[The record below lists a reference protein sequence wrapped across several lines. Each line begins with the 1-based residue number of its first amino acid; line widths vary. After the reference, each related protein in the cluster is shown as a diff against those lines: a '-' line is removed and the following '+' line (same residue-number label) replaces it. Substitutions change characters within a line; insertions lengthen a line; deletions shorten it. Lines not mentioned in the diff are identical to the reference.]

1 MSFPELLSQ
10 ADGINPWSTAMWSSI
25 AFFVSLVIQLAVAF
39 RVIMSRRGVGETLA
53 WIMVVLGVPIG
64 GWVAYMLIGELRL
77 GSARASRFQKLRGA
91 INERLNCLKPFEESI
106 DWGQLDLR
114 FSQLARTG
122 RNTLNFPGLPGNSI
136 ELINDWQRVF
146 DRLVDDIDSAK
157 VSCDLQFY
165 IWQCEGRTEEIVA
178 ALERARQRG
187 VSCRILVDSLGSWQF
202 LNSPDAKRMTA
213 CGVVICE
220 ALPSRLW
227 RLPFVRYDLRMHRK
241 LVLIDDQV
249 AWTGSLNLVDPRFF
263 KKTAGVGQWVD
274 AMVRV
279 RGPVVEA
286 LAIIFQTDWQTDSE
300 EPHSHNRLP
309 DLTGDQAI
317 ETTGPS
323 IIQVLPSGP
332 AFEVDA
338 IEQIL
343 LTAIYS
349 ARHELIITS
358 PYFVP
363 SESLT
368 LALTSAV
375 HRGVEV
381 TVISPARVDSKLVR
395 FASRAFHE
403 RLLSAGVRLAFF
415 DGGLLHT
422 KSVTIDGLTSL
433 FGTLNMDPR
442 SLRLNFEITLAIY
455 DAQFTSDLRK
465 LQLEY
470 LQGSQWLQL
479 DEWRKRG
486 LTTKLLENIARLVSP
501 LL

>member
-1 MSFPELLSQ
+1 
-10 ADGINPWSTAMWSSI
+10 
-25 AFFVSLVIQLAVAF
+25 
-39 RVIMSRRGVGETLA
+39 
-53 WIMVVLGVPIG
+53 
-64 GWVAYMLIGELRL
+64 
-77 GSARASRFQKLRGA
+77 
-91 INERLNCLKPFEESI
+91 
-106 DWGQLDLR
+106 
-114 FSQLARTG
+114 
-122 RNTLNFPGLPGNSI
+122 
-136 ELINDWQRVF
+136 
-146 DRLVDDIDSAK
+146 
-157 VSCDLQFY
+157 
-165 IWQCEGRTEEIVA
+165 
-178 ALERARQRG
+178 
-187 VSCRILVDSLGSWQF
+187 
-202 LNSPDAKRMTA
+202 
-213 CGVVICE
+213 
-220 ALPSRLW
+220 
-227 RLPFVRYDLRMHRK
+227 
-241 LVLIDDQV
+241 
-249 AWTGSLNLVDPRFF
+249 
-263 KKTAGVGQWVD
+263 VGQWVD

-300 EPHSHNRLP
+300 NPGPHDRLP
-309 DLTGDQAI
+309 DLTGPQSL
-317 ETTGPS
+317 ETPGAS

-368 LALTSAV
+368 LALTTAA
-375 HRGVEV
+375 HRGVQV
-381 TVISPARVDSKLVR
+381 TVISPARVDSILVR

-415 DGGLLHT
+415 NDGLLHT

-455 DAQFTSDLRK
+455 DAAFTGDLRS
-465 LQLEY
+465 LQLKY
-470 LQGSQWLQL
+470 LQRSQWLQL
-479 DEWRKRG
+479 EDWQKRG
-486 LTTKLLENIARLVSP
+486 LANKLLENLARLVSP